1 MTVIY
6 VKIFYIGSSPGKV
19 HDNVYGNVKS
29 ARNVLLFGMTFYEIP
44 IIIRTSVIQASLNLN
59 IT

>member
-1 MTVIY
+1 MY

-19 HDNVYGNVKS
+19 HGNVYGNVKS